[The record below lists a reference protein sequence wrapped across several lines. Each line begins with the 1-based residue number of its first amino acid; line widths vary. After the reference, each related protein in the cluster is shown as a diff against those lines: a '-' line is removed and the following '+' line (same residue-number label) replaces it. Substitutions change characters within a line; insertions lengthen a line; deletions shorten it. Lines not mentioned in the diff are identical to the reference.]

1 MSKLLIGKYEATI
14 YPEGDGWTG
23 AIDIGYDGAGRRQRI
38 KRKGRTKTIVKDK
51 LIKLVDDREKGI
63 KTDKET
69 ENYTFVSIMSDN
81 DVPIEVIADLVG
93 HNGPL
98 TTGRVYRHQL
108 KPVISKGATI
118 MNTIFN
124 QEEPT
129 SKTTTTTRAKS
140 A

>member
-1 MSKLLIGKYEATI
+1 VGEDWV
-14 YPEGDGWTG
+14 P
-23 AIDIGYDGAGRRQRI
+23 
-38 KRKGRTKTIVKDK
+38 
-51 LIKLVDDREKGI
+51 RE
-63 KTDKET
+63 TRH
-69 ENYTFVSIMSDN
+69 TFVSIMSDN

-108 KPVISKGATI
+108 KPVISKGATV

-124 QEEPT
+124 QAGQATT
-129 SKTTTTTRAKS
+129 SARAKS